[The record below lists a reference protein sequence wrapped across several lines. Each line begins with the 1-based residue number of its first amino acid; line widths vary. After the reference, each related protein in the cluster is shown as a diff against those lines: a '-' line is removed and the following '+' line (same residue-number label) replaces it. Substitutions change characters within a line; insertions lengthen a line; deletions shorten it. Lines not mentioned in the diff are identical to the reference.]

1 MIVGNRRKMKLGILT
16 FWKTEDNYG
25 QLLQCY
31 ALQTYLQSL
40 GHETFLVRTTNGRD
54 YSPTFKQQLMEK
66 ARIVYRLLPYP
77 FYLVKRVISSA
88 FYVFTHGSFRKRTV
102 DLGFEQFRQEY
113 LNCTK
118 VYTLEELQNDPPVAD
133 IFVVGSDQI
142 WNTHDGIYYL
152 SWVHDKIR
160 KIAYAASFGG
170 CDTLPD
176 GKTLSEWLKRFDYVS
191 VREQSGVEICVN
203 AGRRDAVCVVDPT
216 MLLTATDYLKIA
228 SQELPKDK
236 YLFIYFLG
244 TRTIINWKE
253 IHAFAKEK
261 GLKIIYVAS
270 QGQEDKFKHTQASI
284 HEWLS
289 LIANAE
295 YVITNSFH
303 GTVFTL
309 LFGRKFLTYSV
320 TGVAIKMNDRITTL
334 LNPLGLGNHIYSGSI
349 RVIEESID
357 YAEVHRIMQKHGAK
371 GCELLKEWT
380 R

>member
-1 MIVGNRRKMKLGILT
+1 MKLGILT

-31 ALQTYLQSL
+31 ALQTYLHSL
-40 GHETFLVRTTNGRD
+40 GHETFLVRTMSGRD
-54 YSPTFKQQLMEK
+54 YNPTFKQQVMEK
-66 ARIVYRLLPYP
+66 ARIIYRLSPYP
-77 FYLVKRVISSA
+77 FYLMKRVISSA
-88 FYVFTHGSFRKRTV
+88 FYTFTHGKFRKRTV

-118 VYTLEELQNDPPVAD
+118 VYTLEELQNDPPDAD
-133 IFVVGSDQI
+133 AFVVGSDQI
-142 WNTHDGIYYL
+142 WNTNDGIYYL
-152 SWVHDKIR
+152 SWVRNERR

-176 GKTLSEWLKRFDYVS
+176 DKTLAEWLKRFDYVS

-203 AGRRDAVCVVDPT
+203 AGRKDAVCVADPT
-216 MLLTATDYLKIA
+216 MLLSAADYLKIA
-228 SQELPKDK
+228 SKELPKDK

-253 IHAFAKEK
+253 IYAFAKEK

-270 QGQEDKFKHTQASI
+270 QGQEDKFNHIQASI

-309 LFGRKFLTYSV
+309 LFSKKFLTYPV

-334 LNPLGLGNHIYSGSI
+334 LNPLGLGDHIYSDSI
-349 RVIEESID
+349 RAIEKYID
-357 YAEVHRIMQKHGAK
+357 YVEVHRIMQEDRAK
-371 GCELLKEWT
+371 GCELLKQWT

>member
-1 MIVGNRRKMKLGILT
+1 MKLGILT

-88 FYVFTHGSFRKRTV
+88 FYVFTLGSFRKRTV

-309 LFGRKFLTYSV
+309 LFGRKFLTYPV